1 MLSFGKISSMAG
13 NLYVVELRLCLFLAL
28 FAEYR
33 GEHYIQGDRY
43 IQVNFVE
50 NSNY

>member
-13 NLYVVELRLCLFLAL
+13 NLNVVELRLCLFLAL

-33 GEHYIQGDRY
+33 VKPGTTVTRGK
-43 IQVNFVE
+43 
-50 NSNY
+50 

>member
-13 NLYVVELRLCLFLAL
+13 NLNMVGLRLCLFLAL

-33 GEHYIQGDRY
+33 VKPVY
-43 IQVNFVE
+43 
-50 NSNY
+50 NSHPWEMIR